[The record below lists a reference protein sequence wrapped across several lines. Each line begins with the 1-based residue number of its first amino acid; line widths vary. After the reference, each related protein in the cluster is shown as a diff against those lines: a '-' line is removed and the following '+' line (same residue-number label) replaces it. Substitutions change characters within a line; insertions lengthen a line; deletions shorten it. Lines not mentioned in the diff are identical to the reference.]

1 MKRLILLLSGEGNRS
16 ILLKLIFM
24 RNKLY
29 LLLVLLVGIVQVGMA
44 QEKTIT
50 GVVTDAD
57 DGSPLPGVSV
67 VIKGTHLGTAT
78 DAM

>member
-1 MKRLILLLSGEGNRS
+1 
-16 ILLKLIFM
+16 M

-67 VIKGTHLGTAT
+67 VIKGTHLRII
-78 DAM
+78 M